1 MGSTSTVDLDRAQAQ
16 HELCK
21 EAFGSLT
28 LDAVDL
34 KQSGLRILDVGTGDG
49 FWVHEIRSQMKD
61 PESADL
67 VGSDT
72 SLIPSEQRPFEV
84 PYNMRF
90 LCQHPLEEW
99 PKDLQG
105 YFDLVHIRAALA
117 TMAGSFD
124 AAVDV
129 VARLLQLVKPGGAIV
144 LIDRCFEPG
153 AMAPADSPNQK
164 LFKMLGNMFSA
175 HGIDGT
181 LGGELAV
188 ILDSAS
194 RKAGIEVSDV
204 GNRKR
209 PSRIGVGAKDGMEE
223 FGYAWLDQLLGSVSR
238 AGKQTDDPGVVSGGV
253 NELFAQ
259 TMMEAKTEGFDVDWY
274 AAWGRRKDHTEG
286 LVEMPA

>member
-1 MGSTSTVDLDRAQAQ
+1 MGSTGELHHAQAQ

-21 EAFGSLT
+21 EAFDSLT
-28 LDAVDL
+28 LGAIDL
-34 KQSGLRILDVGTGDG
+34 KQPGLRILDVGTGDG
-49 FWVHEIRSQMKD
+49 YWLHEIRAQMKE

-67 VGSDT
+67 VGTDT
-72 SLIPSEQRPFEV
+72 TIIPSEQRPFEV

-99 PKDLQG
+99 PRDLQG

-129 VARLLQLVKPGGAIV
+129 VARLLHLVKPGGTV
-144 LIDRCFEPG
+144 LLIDRNFEPG
-153 AMAPADSPNQK
+153 AIAPADSANQK
-164 LFKMLGNMFSA
+164 LFKMLGNMFSS

-194 RKAGIEVSDV
+194 RKAGIQVSDV

-209 PSRIGVGAKDGMEE
+209 PSRIGKGARDGMEDV
-223 FGYAWLDQLLGSVSR
+223 GYVYLDQLLGSVSR
-238 AGKQTDDPGVVSGGV
+238 AGKQADDPSVVSGGL

-259 TMMEAKTEGFDVDWY
+259 TIMEAKSEGFDLDWY
-274 AAWGRRKDHTEG
+274 AAWGRRKDNTEG
-286 LVEMPA
+286 LVELA

>member
-1 MGSTSTVDLDRAQAQ
+1 MGSTGDIERAQAQ

-49 FWVHEIRSQMKD
+49 FWLHEIRSHMKD

-72 SLIPSEQRPFEV
+72 SLIPSEQRPFDV

-153 AMAPADSPNQK
+153 AMAPADSPSNK
-164 LFKMLGNMFSA
+164 LFKMLGNMFSS

-194 RKAGIEVSDV
+194 RKAGIELSNV

-223 FGYAWLDQLLGSVSR
+223 LGYAWLDQLLGSVSR
-238 AGKQTDDPGVVSGGV
+238 AGKQAEDPSVVSGGV

-259 TMMEAKTEGFDVDWY
+259 TMMEAKTDGFDVDWY